1 VSKLSV
7 VIPTLGR
14 LDELSLLLKCLSL
27 SDPKP
32 HEILVVDGG
41 PAAEAAEVTE
51 RWKAKTPALPVEYL
65 QSPPNVSHQRNLG
78 IDRASGDV
86 LVFLDDDVFFGT
98 ALFAQI
104 DKAFED
110 PAVVGLTGRVIEP
123 RATRRRVVA
132 HHSRLRRW
140 IPGGGRQGT
149 FTRFGYPRYIYDLEE
164 TRSVQ
169 FMPGCFMC
177 ARRNAAAAVRFDEQ
191 LALAEDEDFSFR
203 LSRLGRLE
211 HRPEIVLYHRKLG
224 FVSRDS
230 RSFDARLAWSRR
242 YIFEKNFEQTR
253 QARAQF
259 ALLRAALVGHRVV
272 NGDFAGARGVLEV
285 SRGKPQ
291 RGSEP
296 VSGGNT
302 ADRDAD

>member
-7 VIPTLGR
+7 VVPTLGR
-14 LDELSLLLKCLSL
+14 LDELALLFKCLSL

-32 HEILVVDGG
+32 HEILIVDGD
-41 PAAEAAEVTE
+41 PAAAAADITK
-51 RWKAKTPALPVEYL
+51 RWKAKTALPVEYL
-65 QSPPNVSHQRNLG
+65 QSPPNVSHQRNVG
-78 IDRASGDV
+78 IERASGDI
-86 LVFLDDDVFFGT
+86 LVFLDDDVFFG
-98 ALFAQI
+98 APLFAQI
-104 DKAFED
+104 DRAFED
-110 PAVVGLTGRVIEP
+110 PAVVGVTGRVIEP

-164 TRSVQ
+164 TRGVQ

-177 ARRNAAAAVRFDEQ
+177 ARRDAAIAVRFDEQ

-203 LSRLGRLE
+203 LSQLGRLE

-224 FVSRDS
+224 FISRDA

-242 YIFEKNFEQTR
+242 YIFEKNFKQTP

-259 ALLRAALVGHRVV
+259 ALLRAALVGHRIV

-291 RGSEP
+291 SGSEP

-302 ADRDAD
+302 ADRDVD

>member
-1 VSKLSV
+1 MSKLSV
-7 VIPTLGR
+7 VVPTFGR
-14 LDELSLLLKCLSL
+14 PDELSLLLKCLSL

-32 HEILVVDGG
+32 HEILVVDGD
-41 PAAEAAEVTE
+41 PAAMAADVVE
-51 RWKAKTPALPVEYL
+51 RWKAKKRGFPVEHVPSL
-65 QSPPNVSHQRNLG
+65 PGVSHQRNVG
-78 IDRASGDV
+78 IERASGDV
-86 LVFLDDDVFFGT
+86 LVFLDDDVFFETGI
-98 ALFAQI
+98 FARI
-104 DKAFED
+104 EKAFED
-110 PAVVGLTGRVIEP
+110 QSVVGITGRVIEP
-123 RATRRRVVA
+123 RATRRRIVA

-164 TRSVQ
+164 TRAVQ

-177 ARRNAAAAVRFDEQ
+177 ARRDAAVAVRFDEQ
-191 LALAEDEDFSFR
+191 LELAEDEDFSFR
-203 LSRLGRLE
+203 LSRLGRLQ

-224 FVSRDS
+224 FVSRDP
-230 RSFDARLAWSRR
+230 RTFDARLAWSRR

-253 QARAQF
+253 RARAEF

-285 SRGKPQ
+285 SRGRPQ

-296 VSGGNT
+296 GSGDHA
-302 ADRDAD
+302 ADRDAA

>member
-1 VSKLSV
+1 MSKLSV
-7 VIPTLGR
+7 VVPTLGR

-32 HEILVVDGG
+32 HEILVVDGD
-41 PAAEAAEVTE
+41 PAAAGADVIE
-51 RWKAKTPALPVEYL
+51 RWQAKQPALPVQYL
-65 QSPPNVSHQRNLG
+65 QSPRNVSHQRNVG
-78 IDRASGDV
+78 IEHASGDV
-86 LVFLDDDVFFGT
+86 LVFFDDDVFFGT

-110 PAVVGLTGRVIEP
+110 PAVVGITGRVIEP

-164 TRSVQ
+164 TRAVR

-177 ARRNAAAAVRFDEQ
+177 ARRDAAASVRFDEQ
-191 LALAEDEDFSFR
+191 LTLAEDEDFSYR
-203 LSRLGRLE
+203 LSQLGRLE

-285 SRGKPQ
+285 SRGKPHP
-291 RGSEP
+291 GPEP
-296 VSGGNT
+296 VSRGT
-302 ADRDAD
+302 AADRDAD